1 MKDEVAEE
9 ASAPIPDTVPG
20 TSSWLRILAR
30 EVNTYVLFM
39 HTWSAMGFV
48 VSPELIGS
56 LLDLQDRILAVRKAL
71 TSLGARAGLDSLSD
85 SVQDIADREERV
97 FRSMMEE
104 IKKFKDETEDLFP
117 AFKLNFDPC
126 F

>member
-1 MKDEVAEE
+1 MKDAVVE
-9 ASAPIPDTVPG
+9 SAPPIPDTVQG

-48 VSPELIGS
+48 VSPGLVGS
-56 LLDLQDRILAVRKAL
+56 LLELQARVVGVRKDLAPL
-71 TSLGARAGLDSLSD
+71 KAGDGLDSLLD
-85 SVQDIADREERV
+85 SVRDIADREETV
-97 FRSMMEE
+97 FGAMMEE
-104 IKKFKDETEDLFP
+104 IKQFKDETEDIFRG
-117 AFKLNFDPC
+117 FDMNFDPC

>member
-1 MKDEVAEE
+1 MKDDLAQE
-9 ASAPIPDTVPG
+9 APSIPDTVQG
-20 TSSWLRILAR
+20 TSSWLRVLAR

-48 VSPELIGS
+48 VSPGLVGS
-56 LLDLQDRILAVRKAL
+56 LLELQDQIVGTRKDL
-71 TSLGARAGLDSLSD
+71 TAQGADADLDSLSEPLR
-85 SVQDIADREERV
+85 DIADHEETV
-97 FRSMMEE
+97 FRAMMEE

>member
-1 MKDEVAEE
+1 MKDEVVE
-9 ASAPIPDTVPG
+9 SAPPIPDTVQG

-48 VSPELIGS
+48 VSPGLVGS
-56 LLDLQDRILAVRKAL
+56 LLELQARVMGVRKDL
-71 TSLGARAGLDSLSD
+71 GSLKAGDGLDSLLG
-85 SVQDIADREERV
+85 SVRDIANREETV
-97 FRSMMEE
+97 VGAMMEE
-104 IKKFKDETEDLFP
+104 IKQFKDETEDIFRG
-117 AFKLNFDPC
+117 FDMNFDPC

>member
-1 MKDEVAEE
+1 MKDEVVE
-9 ASAPIPDTVPG
+9 SAPPIPDTVQG

-48 VSPELIGS
+48 VSPGLVGS
-56 LLDLQDRILAVRKAL
+56 LLELQARVMGVRKDL
-71 TSLGARAGLDSLSD
+71 GSLKAGDGLDSLLD
-85 SVQDIADREERV
+85 SVREIANREETV
-97 FRSMMEE
+97 FGAMMEE
-104 IKKFKDETEDLFP
+104 IKQFKDETEDIFRG
-117 AFKLNFDPC
+117 FDINFDPC

>member
-1 MKDEVAEE
+1 MKDEVVE
-9 ASAPIPDTVPG
+9 SAPPIPDTVQG

-48 VSPELIGS
+48 VSPGLVGS
-56 LLDLQDRILAVRKAL
+56 LLELQARVMGVRKDL
-71 TSLGARAGLDSLSD
+71 GSLKAGDGLDSLLG
-85 SVQDIADREERV
+85 SVRDIANREETV
-97 FRSMMEE
+97 FGAMMEE
-104 IKKFKDETEDLFP
+104 IKQFKDETEDIFRG
-117 AFKLNFDPC
+117 FDMNFDPC

>member
-1 MKDEVAEE
+1 MKDEVVE
-9 ASAPIPDTVPG
+9 SAPPIPDTVQG

-48 VSPELIGS
+48 VSPGLVGS
-56 LLDLQDRILAVRKAL
+56 LLELQARVMGVRKDL
-71 TSLGARAGLDSLSD
+71 GSLKAGDGLDSLLD
-85 SVQDIADREERV
+85 SVRDIANREETV
-97 FRSMMEE
+97 FGAMMEE
-104 IKKFKDETEDLFP
+104 IKQFKDETEDIFRG
-117 AFKLNFDPC
+117 FDINFDPC

>member
-1 MKDEVAEE
+1 MKNELAE
-9 ASAPIPDTVPG
+9 SAPPIPDTVQG

-30 EVNTYVLFM
+30 EVNTHVLFM

-56 LLDLQDRILAVRKAL
+56 LLELQGRIVEVRGNLAAL
-71 TSLGARAGLDSLSD
+71 EVNAGLDSLTE
-85 SVQDIADREERV
+85 SVQDIAGREETV
-97 FRSMMEE
+97 FVAMMEQ
-104 IKKFKDETEDLFP
+104 IKKFKEDTEDLFP
-117 AFKLNFDPC
+117 AFQLNFDPC

>member
-1 MKDEVAEE
+1 MKDEVVE
-9 ASAPIPDTVPG
+9 SAPPIPDTVQG

-48 VSPELIGS
+48 VSPGLVGS
-56 LLDLQDRILAVRKAL
+56 LLELQARVVGVRKDLAPL
-71 TSLGARAGLDSLSD
+71 KAGDGLDSLLD
-85 SVQDIADREERV
+85 SVRDIADREETV
-97 FRSMMEE
+97 FGAMMEE
-104 IKKFKDETEDLFP
+104 IKQFKDETEDIFRG
-117 AFKLNFDPC
+117 FDMNFDPC

>member
-1 MKDEVAEE
+1 MKNELAE
-9 ASAPIPDTVPG
+9 SVPPIPDTVQG

-30 EVNTYVLFM
+30 EVNTHVLFM

-56 LLDLQDRILAVRKAL
+56 LLELQGRIVEVRGNLAAL
-71 TSLGARAGLDSLSD
+71 EVDTGLDSLTE
-85 SVQDIADREERV
+85 SVQDIAGREETV
-97 FRSMMEE
+97 FVAMMEQ
-104 IKKFKDETEDLFP
+104 IKKFKEDTEDLFP
-117 AFKLNFDPC
+117 AFQLNFDPC

>member
-1 MKDEVAEE
+1 MKEEVVE
-9 ASAPIPDTVPG
+9 SAPPIPDTVQG

-48 VSPELIGS
+48 VSPELVGS
-56 LLDLQDRILAVRKAL
+56 LLELQGRIVGVRRDLV
-71 TSLGARAGLDSLSD
+71 SLEAGTGLDSLSD
-85 SVQDIADREERV
+85 SVRDIADREETV
-97 FRSMMEE
+97 FRAMMEE
-104 IKKFKDETEDLFP
+104 IKQFKDETEDLFP
-117 AFKLNFDPC
+117 GFNMNFDPC

>member
-1 MKDEVAEE
+1 MKDEVVE
-9 ASAPIPDTVPG
+9 SAPPIPDTVQG

-48 VSPELIGS
+48 VSPELVGS
-56 LLDLQDRILAVRKAL
+56 LLELQDRIVRVRKDL
-71 TSLGARAGLDSLSD
+71 ESLKASAGLDSLSE
-85 SVQDIADREERV
+85 SVRNIADREETV
-97 FRSMMEE
+97 FRAMMEE
-104 IKKFKDETEDLFP
+104 IKQFKDATEDLFP
-117 AFKLNFDPC
+117 GFNMNFDPC

>member
-1 MKDEVAEE
+1 MKDQVVE
-9 ASAPIPDTVPG
+9 SAPPIPDTVQG

-48 VSPELIGS
+48 VSPGLVGS
-56 LLDLQDRILAVRKAL
+56 LLELQAQVVGVRKDLA
-71 TSLGARAGLDSLSD
+71 SLKAGDGLDSLSD
-85 SVQDIADREERV
+85 SVRDIADREETV
-97 FRSMMEE
+97 FGAMMEE
-104 IKKFKDETEDLFP
+104 IKQFKDETEDIFQG
-117 AFKLNFDPC
+117 FDMNFDPC

>member
-1 MKDEVAEE
+1 MKDEVVE
-9 ASAPIPDTVPG
+9 SAPPIPDTVQG

-48 VSPELIGS
+48 VSPGLVGS
-56 LLDLQDRILAVRKAL
+56 LLELQARVMGVRKDL
-71 TSLGARAGLDSLSD
+71 GSLKAGDGLDSLLD
-85 SVQDIADREERV
+85 SVREIANREETV
-97 FRSMMEE
+97 VGAMMEE
-104 IKKFKDETEDLFP
+104 IKQFKDETEDIFRG
-117 AFKLNFDPC
+117 FDINFDPC

>member
-1 MKDEVAEE
+1 MKDEVVE
-9 ASAPIPDTVPG
+9 SAPPIPDTVQG

-48 VSPELIGS
+48 VSPGLVGS
-56 LLDLQDRILAVRKAL
+56 LLELQARVVGVRKDLA
-71 TSLGARAGLDSLSD
+71 SLKAGDGLDSLLD
-85 SVQDIADREERV
+85 SARDIADREETV
-97 FRSMMEE
+97 FGAMMEE
-104 IKKFKDETEDLFP
+104 IKQFKDETEDIFQG
-117 AFKLNFDPC
+117 FDMNFDPC

>member
-1 MKDEVAEE
+1 MKDEVVE
-9 ASAPIPDTVPG
+9 SAPPIPDTVQG

-48 VSPELIGS
+48 VSPGLVGS
-56 LLDLQDRILAVRKAL
+56 LLELQARVMGVRKDL
-71 TSLGARAGLDSLSD
+71 GSLKAGDGLDSLLD
-85 SVQDIADREERV
+85 SVRDIANREETV
-97 FRSMMEE
+97 FGAMMEE
-104 IKKFKDETEDLFP
+104 IKQFKDETEDIFRG
-117 AFKLNFDPC
+117 FDMNFDPC

>member
-1 MKDEVAEE
+1 MKDEVVE
-9 ASAPIPDTVPG
+9 SAPPIPDTVQG

-48 VSPELIGS
+48 VSPGLVGS
-56 LLDLQDRILAVRKAL
+56 LLELQARVMGVRKDL
-71 TSLGARAGLDSLSD
+71 GSLKAGDGLDSLLD
-85 SVQDIADREERV
+85 SVREIANREETV
-97 FRSMMEE
+97 FGAMMEE
-104 IKKFKDETEDLFP
+104 IKQFKDETEDIFRG
-117 AFKLNFDPC
+117 FDMNFDPC

>member
-1 MKDEVAEE
+1 MKDEVVE
-9 ASAPIPDTVPG
+9 SPIPDTVQG

-48 VSPELIGS
+48 VSPGLVGS
-56 LLDLQDRILAVRKAL
+56 LLELQARVVGVRKDLA
-71 TSLGARAGLDSLSD
+71 SLKAGDSLDSLSD
-85 SVQDIADREERV
+85 SVRDIADREETV
-97 FRSMMEE
+97 FGAMMEE
-104 IKKFKDETEDLFP
+104 IKQFKDETEDIFRG
-117 AFKLNFDPC
+117 FDMNFDPC

>member
-1 MKDEVAEE
+1 
-9 ASAPIPDTVPG
+9 
-20 TSSWLRILAR
+20 AR

-56 LLDLQDRILAVRKAL
+56 LLELQDRIVDVRRTL
-71 TSLGARAGLDSLSD
+71 TSLEDGAGLDSLSD
-85 SVQDIADREERV
+85 SIRDIAGREESV
-97 FRSMMEE
+97 FHAMMEE
-104 IKKFKDETEDLFP
+104 IKKFKEETEDLFP

>member
-1 MKDEVAEE
+1 MKDQVVE
-9 ASAPIPDTVPG
+9 SAPPIPDTVQG

-48 VSPELIGS
+48 VSPGLVGS
-56 LLDLQDRILAVRKAL
+56 LLELQAQVVGVRKDLA
-71 TSLGARAGLDSLSD
+71 SLKASDSLDSLSD
-85 SVQDIADREERV
+85 SVRDIADREETV
-97 FRSMMEE
+97 FGAMMEE
-104 IKKFKDETEDLFP
+104 IKQFKDETEDIFQG
-117 AFKLNFDPC
+117 FDMNFDPC

>member
-1 MKDEVAEE
+1 MKEE
-9 ASAPIPDTVPG
+9 LESAPQVPDTVQG

-48 VSPELIGS
+48 VSPGLVGS
-56 LLDLQDRILAVRKAL
+56 LLELQARVVGVRKNLA
-71 TSLGARAGLDSLSD
+71 SLRPSAGLDSLSE
-85 SVQDIADREERV
+85 SVRDIADREETV
-97 FRSMMEE
+97 FGAMMEE
-104 IKKFKDETEDLFP
+104 IKQFKDETEDIFRG
-117 AFKLNFDPC
+117 FDMNFDPC